1 MIIWKEKGQ
10 WGGLVPLLELPLIM
24 KVLGKVAA
32 SAERGY
38 NNITHEYNFLVQF
51 HHLNNIEITK
61 HFGHKLR
68 INGVF
73 SRDNLPQIKDITNV
87 INLQDKN
94 SEGTHW
100 LSLFIDKNK
109 IWNWTYSA
117 RSIKQLKTNQ
127 SITTSLE
134 KNLWLTKNVLVL

>member
-1 MIIWKEKGQ
+1 MINWKEKGQ
-10 WGGLVPLLELPLIM
+10 WGGLVSLLELPLMM
-24 KVLGKVAA
+24 KVLGKVVT

-38 NNITHEYNFLVQF
+38 NNITHEYKFLVQF

-61 HFGHKLR
+61 LLGYNFR

-73 SRDNLPQIKDITNV
+73 SWDNLPQIKDITNV

-100 LSLFIDKNK
+100 VSLFIDKNK

>member
-1 MIIWKEKGQ
+1 MINWKEKGQ
-10 WGGLVPLLELPLIM
+10 WGGLVSLLELPLII
-24 KVLGKVAA
+24 KILGKVVT
-32 SAERGY
+32 SAERAY

-61 HFGHKLR
+61 LLGYNFR

-73 SRDNLPQIKDITNV
+73 SWDNLPQIKDITNV

-100 LSLFIDKNK
+100 VSLFIDKNK

>member
-1 MIIWKEKGQ
+1 MINWKEKGQ
-10 WGGLVPLLELPLIM
+10 WGGLVSLLELPLMM
-24 KVLGKVAA
+24 KVLGKVVT

-51 HHLNNIEITK
+51 HHLSNIEITK
-61 HFGHKLR
+61 LLGYKLR

-73 SRDNLPQIKDITNV
+73 SWDNLTQIKDITNV

-94 SEGTHW
+94 SKGTHW
-100 LSLFIDKNK
+100 VSLFIGKNK

-134 KNLWLTKNVLVL
+134 KNLWLTKDVLVL

>member
-1 MIIWKEKGQ
+1 MINWKEKGQ
-10 WGGLVPLLELPLIM
+10 WGGLVSLLELPLMM
-24 KVLGKVAA
+24 KVLGKVVT

-61 HFGHKLR
+61 LLGYNFR

-73 SRDNLPQIKDITNV
+73 SWDNLPQIKDITNV

-94 SEGTHW
+94 SEGIHW
-100 LSLFIDKNK
+100 VSLFIDKNK
-109 IWNWTYSA
+109 IWN
-117 RSIKQLKTNQ
+117 
-127 SITTSLE
+127 
-134 KNLWLTKNVLVL
+134 

>member
-1 MIIWKEKGQ
+1 MINWKEKGQ
-10 WGGLVPLLELPLIM
+10 WGGLVSLLELPLMM
-24 KVLGKVAA
+24 KVLGKVVT
-32 SAERGY
+32 SAEGGY

-61 HFGHKLR
+61 LLGYNFR

-73 SRDNLPQIKDITNV
+73 SWDNLPQIKDITNV

-100 LSLFIDKNK
+100 VSLFIDKNK

-134 KNLWLTKNVLVL
+134 KNLWLTKSVLVL

>member
-1 MIIWKEKGQ
+1 MINWKEKGQ
-10 WGGLVPLLELPLIM
+10 WGGLVSLLELPLMM
-24 KVLGKVAA
+24 KVLGKVVT

-61 HFGHKLR
+61 LLGYNFR

-73 SRDNLPQIKDITNV
+73 SWDNLPQIKDITNV

-100 LSLFIDKNK
+100 VSLFIDKNK